1 MPESCNPF
9 AKQVEWGSVIL
20 VHQLV
25 INASNIHTV
34 VEKTSKQNTINSQ
47 EANFLSQFLCSKLAH
62 TWRYMCVILPSFP
75 AGFTHDKAQINILY
89 NTTLSV
95 PAAWRIRGISFPCNS
110 TEGWS
115 RSLLLTV
122 GWVPCL
128 VPPGTS
134 HALPSTCLEGV
145 WEGGQAACC
154 SLGDVPSRSQEM
166 SSPPSLT
173 QCHPPLPVALGL
185 GSTTWTSEGRGLCS
199 EDEAAGRI
207 WLSSAE

>member
-1 MPESCNPF
+1 M
-9 AKQVEWGSVIL
+9 
-20 VHQLV
+20 
-25 INASNIHTV
+25 
-34 VEKTSKQNTINSQ
+34 
-47 EANFLSQFLCSKLAH
+47 
-62 TWRYMCVILPSFP
+62 
-75 AGFTHDKAQINILY
+75 
-89 NTTLSV
+89 
-95 PAAWRIRGISFPCNS
+95 
-110 TEGWS
+110 
-115 RSLLLTV
+115 LLIV

-134 HALPSTCLEGV
+134 NALPSRCLEGV

-166 SSPPSLT
+166 SSPPGLT